1 MANWEEI
8 LKKPLVS
15 IPKQKIR
22 IKKPKK
28 IEQEDDCKR
37 KLKEIAQRMLN
48 VPLFDMKFTLNE
60 SEWASEPMK
69 DIVWNPDGGG
79 EYREVPRHGG
89 KLKVGTWLPEE
100 LRGNATN
107 GAIGYLRGADSDA
120 DINELPEKVCCEALK
135 HLKAVSNGEV
145 LSEQT
150 IVGWTVYSRVKLET
164 YGKNPTVHLW
174 NREVYIK
181 NAQGP
186 TPQLSIGIS
195 LKFYIPTPFS
205 GPKGDVETVNLIQVT
220 WVFMECLKMFKE
232 AVG

>member
-1 MANWEEI
+1 MADWTEI
-8 LKKPLVS
+8 LKKPLIS

-37 KLKEIAQRMLN
+37 KLKEIAQRVLN
-48 VPLFDMKFTLNE
+48 VPLFDMEFTLNE
-60 SEWASEPMK
+60 TEWTSDPMK
-69 DIVWNPDGGG
+69 DIPDGG
-79 EYREVPRHGG
+79 HGG
-89 KLKVGTWLPEE
+89 KLKVGTWLPED
-100 LRGNATN
+100 LRGNATH
-107 GAIGYLRGADSDA
+107 GAIGYLRGAGSDA

-150 IVGWTVYSRVKLET
+150 IVGWTVGSRVKLET
-164 YGKNPTVHLW
+164 YGRNPTVHLW

-195 LKFYIPTPFS
+195 LKFFV
-205 GPKGDVETVNLIQVT
+205 PKERDLEEWLGVPKSSQESDNWSEVT
-220 WVFMECLKMFKE
+220 RGFQEIEMMFKE

>member
-37 KLKEIAQRMLN
+37 KLKEIAKRMMD
-48 VPLFDMKFTLNE
+48 VPLFDLDMSFDDAKWT
-60 SEWASEPMK
+60 SEEIRA
-69 DIVWNPDGGG
+69 VPDGS
-79 EYREVPRHGG
+79 HGG
-89 KLKVGTWLPEE
+89 QMKVATWVPEE
-100 LRGNATN
+100 LRGNATT
-107 GAIGYLRGADSDA
+107 GAIGYLRGAGSDA

-150 IVGWTVYSRVKLET
+150 LLGWKIGSRVKLET

-195 LKFYIPTPFS
+195 LKFFLPTPLGS
-205 GPKGDVETVNLIQVT
+205 LTAERGVVEVQNLVKVT
-220 WVFMECLKMFKE
+220 KAFKECDKMFKE
-232 AVG
+232 AVA